1 MAIILAGL
9 AIAAVTVF
17 VIPLAIL
24 RAGIRRQERC
34 RCLACEPPGLAAAL
48 TRRLVGLSVDRPV
61 PSACH
66 VAQARQAEDE
76 LLLVAGENEPR
87 GRR

>member
-1 MAIILAGL
+1 MAIILTGL
-9 AIAAVTVF
+9 AVTAVAVF

-34 RCLACEPPGLAAAL
+34 RCLACQPPGLAAAL

-66 VAQARQAEDE
+66 VAQALQAEDE
-76 LLLVAGENEPR
+76 PLLVAGENEPHE
-87 GRR
+87 GR

>member
-9 AIAAVTVF
+9 AVAAITVF

-34 RCLACEPPGLAAAL
+34 RCLACQPPGLAAAL
-48 TRRLVGLSVDRPV
+48 TRRLVGLSVDRPD

-66 VAQARQAEDE
+66 VAPALQAEDE
-76 LLLVAGENEPR
+76 PLLVAGENEPYG
-87 GRR
+87 GR